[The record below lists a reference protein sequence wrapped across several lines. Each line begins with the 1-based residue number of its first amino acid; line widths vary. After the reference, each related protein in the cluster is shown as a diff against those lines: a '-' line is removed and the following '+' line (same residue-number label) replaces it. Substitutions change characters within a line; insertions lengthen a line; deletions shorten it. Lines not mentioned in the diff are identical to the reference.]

1 MALVAAVAIALLP
14 PVSTQAAPMTIIG
27 VVIGRV
33 TDAKTRAPLG
43 YANVAVEGTT
53 RGTVADSQGNFVI
66 AELPAGTYQLVVS
79 RVGHETSRTADF
91 VVMAGDTTRVDVALQ
106 PALIEANPVV
116 VTATRS
122 EQTARMAPA
131 SVSVLNQDEIAARDP
146 ATFDRAIETVP
157 GLAAF
162 RSTGGISV
170 QSIQIRGSSDVAGG
184 GVGNRVLLLID
195 GRPALTPDTGGAF
208 WSLVPLPFIDRV
220 EVVKG
225 AFSSLYG
232 STAMGG
238 VVNVITR
245 RPGPVANGKV
255 EMKVGFYEQPP
266 ADMQYTSETPLQS
279 GVSADYA
286 GKIGSTSF
294 LVGASRTESDGYAEN
309 AAFTFYDVY
318 SKLLWNVSD
327 ERTLELT
334 VGGGQAENDYPHA
347 WLNSAEPLEVRA
359 SYADDYQEK
368 RYGNADLLYWGFSG
382 ENLKYSM
389 RTYYYKQEQRSF
401 FNPGDPEQAIPGNE
415 PYGQTT
421 DIDGDKLGNW
431 VQLEARLG
439 ARNKV
444 VGGLDYQLDHVV
456 SSPDSI
462 LYGDHQ
468 INNYA
473 VFAQDDVM
481 LARTLTATV
490 GARYDWNHLVGGR
503 TLEEL
508 SPKLA
513 LVWATTPELSLRA
526 LFGQAFRAPTIAEM
540 FTEREIGGGIDFV
553 PNPDLDAERLI
564 ASYEAGVR
572 WNPDAIFGLDVAA
585 FRYQY
590 EDLMYFE
597 DVSAEL
603 GVPFAYQV
611 RNLNSA
617 LMQGVETTVQSHWRA
632 LSAFANYTYL
642 DARDE
647 SPDRTDDVLAYRPE
661 HSAALGAD
669 VAWRRWTVHGDARY
683 RSQIDEVFL
692 YPLQAPGA
700 FWVFNGAAQCQL
712 NGAWML
718 SLKVNNVLDAA
729 YEEVARYRLPGRNW
743 MFGVAMRF

>member
-1 MALVAAVAIALLP
+1 
-14 PVSTQAAPMTIIG
+14 
-27 VVIGRV
+27 
-33 TDAKTRAPLG
+33 
-43 YANVAVEGTT
+43 
-53 RGTVADSQGNFVI
+53 
-66 AELPAGTYQLVVS
+66 
-79 RVGHETSRTADF
+79 
-91 VVMAGDTTRVDVALQ
+91 
-106 PALIEANPVV
+106 
-116 VTATRS
+116 
-122 EQTARMAPA
+122 
-131 SVSVLNQDEIAARDP
+131 
-146 ATFDRAIETVP
+146 
-157 GLAAF
+157 
-162 RSTGGISV
+162 
-170 QSIQIRGSSDVAGG
+170 VAGG

-208 WSLVPLPFIDRV
+208 WSLVPLQLIDHV

-245 RPGPVANGKV
+245 RPGPPASGKV
-255 EMKVGFYEQPP
+255 EMKVGFYEQPA
-266 ADMQYTSETPLQS
+266 ADLQYASETPLQS

-294 LVGASRTESDGYAEN
+294 LVGASRNESDGYAEN

-318 SKLLWNVSD
+318 GKLLWNVSD

-334 VGGGQAENDYPHA
+334 LGGGQAENDYPHA
-347 WLNSAEPLEVRA
+347 WLSSGEPLEVRA
-359 SYADDYQEK
+359 SFADDYQEK
-368 RYGNADLLYWGFSG
+368 EYGNADLLYWGFSG

-401 FNPGDPEQAIPGNE
+401 FNEGDPGQAIPGNE
-415 PYGQTT
+415 PYGQMTN
-421 DIDGDKLGNW
+421 IDGDKLGNW
-431 VQLEARLG
+431 IQLEARLG
-439 ARNKV
+439 GRNRV

-468 INNYA
+468 INTYA

-481 LARTLTATV
+481 LTRALTATV

-503 TLEEL
+503 TLEQL
-508 SPKLA
+508 SPKFA

-526 LFGQAFRAPTIAEM
+526 LYGRAFRAPTIAEM
-540 FTEREIGGGIDFV
+540 FTEREIGGGIDFI
-553 PNPDLDAERLI
+553 PNPDLDAERLVS
-564 ASYEAGVR
+564 SYEAGVR
-572 WNPDAIFGLDVAA
+572 WNPRPVFGLDVAA

-590 EDLMYFE
+590 EDLMYFA

-617 LMQGVETTVQSHWRA
+617 LMQGVEATVQSQWRA

-647 SPDRTDDVLAYRPE
+647 SPGRADDILAYRPE
-661 HSAALGAD
+661 HSAAVGAD
-669 VAWRRWTVHGDARY
+669 VAWQRWTVHGDARY
-683 RSQIDEVFL
+683 RSRIEEVFL
-692 YPLQAPGA
+692 YPLQAPEA
-700 FWVFNGAAQCQL
+700 FWVFNGAAQCEI
-712 NGAWML
+712 NGVWMV
-718 SLKVNNVLDAA
+718 SMKVNNVLDAA
-729 YEEVARYRLPGRNW
+729 YEEVARYRMPGRNW
-743 MFGVAMRF
+743 MFGVAIRF